1 VRRSICG
8 LQLGDLLVVLAA
20 GRVLRFLHAVEAG
33 AQLGGA
39 FLGALERL
47 VVGDRALGQLV
58 GAFDGGG
65 AGGVDAGVALTQ
77 ALGLVLERADTRPGR
92 VPGRR

>member
-1 VRRSICG
+1 LSSWVATD
-8 LQLGDLLVVLAA
+8 LVLG
-20 GRVLRFLHAVEAG
+20 FLHGVEAR

-47 VVGDRALGQLV
+47 VVGHDALGQLV
-58 GAFDGGG
+58 GAFDRGG
-65 AGGVDAGVALTQ
+65 AGGVDAGVTAAQ
-77 ALGLVLERADTRPGR
+77 ALDLVFQRCGPVPGR